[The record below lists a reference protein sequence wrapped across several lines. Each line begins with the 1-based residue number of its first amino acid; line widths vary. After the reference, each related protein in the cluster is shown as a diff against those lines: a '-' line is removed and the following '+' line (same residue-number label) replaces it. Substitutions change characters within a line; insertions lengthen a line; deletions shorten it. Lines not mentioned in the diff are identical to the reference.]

1 LRLSRGGGPRGLK
14 GIPPVRGT
22 YIRPLIETWR
32 QELLVYIQHKGL
44 PFVQDSSNLKKDYL
58 RNRIRFELLPALRGY
73 NPSIKQR
80 LLHLAQVLGEDA
92 SYLEGLADEVA
103 QGIIVS
109 DEAGSISISI
119 TALLALPSALQ
130 ARVLQ
135 RAFVNLSSGSI
146 IEYPHIKGI
155 IALIQEERGSRLMA
169 LPNGYWAI
177 SIYDQ
182 LIIGKKEAPASGM
195 VRAIE
200 LLVPGMTKLDGLKR
214 KIEATVLKERPDLRT
229 DPQTAYLDFHRL
241 VFPLRCRTF
250 QPGDSFIPLG
260 MDTPKKLKNFF
271 IDLKVPRAERSTI
284 PLVMSGGDIC
294 WVAGLRIGERF
305 KLKEGT
311 KKVLKLAVKRL

>member
-1 LRLSRGGGPRGLK
+1 
-14 GIPPVRGT
+14 
-22 YIRPLIETWR
+22 
-32 QELLVYIQHKGL
+32 
-44 PFVQDSSNLKKDYL
+44 
-58 RNRIRFELLPALRGY
+58 
-73 NPSIKQR
+73 
-80 LLHLAQVLGEDA
+80 
-92 SYLEGLADEVA
+92 
-103 QGIIVS
+103 
-109 DEAGSISISI
+109 
-119 TALLALPSALQ
+119 
-130 ARVLQ
+130 
-135 RAFVNLSSGSI
+135 
-146 IEYPHIKGI
+146 
-155 IALIQEERGSRLMA
+155 
-169 LPNGYWAI
+169 
-177 SIYDQ
+177 
-182 LIIGKKEAPASGM
+182 M